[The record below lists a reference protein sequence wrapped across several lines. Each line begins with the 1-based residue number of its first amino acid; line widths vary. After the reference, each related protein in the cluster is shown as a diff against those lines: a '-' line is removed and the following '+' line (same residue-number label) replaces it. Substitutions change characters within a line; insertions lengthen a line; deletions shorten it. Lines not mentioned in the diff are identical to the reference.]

1 MNSDVIISGGGI
13 IGNYI
18 ASRLRKND
26 IETLIIEKSK
36 ENTAPLVN
44 IRTLTL
50 NHFSKKLLDDLDIN
64 IPYASINQIIV
75 FDGDGSGKIEFSARD
90 RKSVV

>member
-18 ASRLRKND
+18 ASRLSKND
-26 IETLIIEKSK
+26 IETLIVEKSK

-50 NHFSKKLLDDLDIN
+50 NHFSK
-64 IPYASINQIIV
+64 S
-75 FDGDGSGKIEFSARD
+75 F
-90 RKSVV
+90 

>member
-18 ASRLRKND
+18 ASRLSKND
-26 IETLIIEKSK
+26 IETLIVEKSK

-50 NHFSKKLLDDLDIN
+50 NHFSKYSLKL
-64 IPYASINQIIV
+64 
-75 FDGDGSGKIEFSARD
+75 R
-90 RKSVV
+90 